1 MNHLSST
8 PAGHEVTTSP
18 AMVLTEAHIAMPLA
32 EGCYQL
38 NDGRCARQAASCLL
52 QPAPGDTVL
61 LLEGQS
67 GLFVLAVLV
76 RRVTVEPS
84 AAWVAVPGAVALRI
98 SQARLELHAEQA
110 IALRCHGEV
119 ELTSASAAISL
130 QGQHLL
136 ASVSEGVVLSARHLV
151 AQTEHCSVQAS
162 ALLRLHGGQAMFT
175 ARGDMKLD
183 AERVSLG

>member
-1 MNHLSST
+1 MNQLSSA
-8 PAGHEVTTSP
+8 PPRHEVTTSL
-18 AMVLTEAHIAMPLA
+18 AMALTEAHIAMPLA
-32 EGCYQL
+32 EGCFQL
-38 NDGRCARQAASCLL
+38 GDGRCARQAASCLL
-52 QPAPGDTVL
+52 QPAAGDNVL

-67 GLFVLAVLV
+67 GLFVLAVLL
-76 RRVTVEPS
+76 RKVTAEPS
-84 AAWVAVPGAVALRI
+84 AACLAVPGATALRI
-98 SQARLELHAEQA
+98 SQARLELHAEQT

-119 ELTSASAAISL
+119 ELTSARAAISL

-136 ASVSEGVVLSARHLV
+136 ASVGESVVLTARHLV

-162 ALLRLHGGQAMFT
+162 ALLRLHGGQAMLT